1 MIIARIRTCLVLF
14 CLAVSS
20 HANAGATDWMPFTVD
35 DGHILVDIT
44 MAGHPVKAILDTGA
58 EHNGVSHAFIEHYK
72 PDFVRAGR
80 TRIKGPFGEDIRD
93 RYNAVDV
100 KIFGVDLELDKLV
113 DLDFG
118 SPDHALLLGAGFFDD
133 FITQVDYPN
142 QRIRLID
149 RDSINIAEYRNVRVE
164 QDAKSYMLLVNVT
177 LNKQEDVWLILD
189 TGLNGGIMV
198 ERRIARNNNWL
209 DGNFKTVT
217 TDSVGVAR
225 DQDIES
231 FLLPSVIL
239 GPYEV
244 ENVIVSTPIEGQDLH
259 INTDVGAKEQTG
271 TRIRGNQVSGLL
283 GYDVLKHFVLTI
295 DYERGYLHI
304 GLPEDI

>member
-1 MIIARIRTCLVLF
+1 MIISRIRTCLALL

-44 MAGHPVKAILDTGA
+44 LGGKPVKAILDTGA
-58 EHNGVSHAFIEHYK
+58 EHNGISHAFIEHYN

-80 TRIKGPFGEDIRD
+80 TRIKGPFGTDIRD
-93 RYNAVDV
+93 RYNSVDV

-118 SPDHALLLGAGFFDD
+118 STENALLLGAGFFDD

-142 QRIRLID
+142 QRIRLIE

-189 TGLNGGIMV
+189 TGLNGG
-198 ERRIARNNNWL
+198 
-209 DGNFKTVT
+209 DHG
-217 TDSVGVAR
+217 G
-225 DQDIES
+225 
-231 FLLPSVIL
+231 
-239 GPYEV
+239 
-244 ENVIVSTPIEGQDLH
+244 TPRSPQ
-259 INTDVGAKEQTG
+259 
-271 TRIRGNQVSGLL
+271 
-283 GYDVLKHFVLTI
+283 
-295 DYERGYLHI
+295 
-304 GLPEDI
+304 